1 MESWSDGVLESWNG
15 GRSWRDDKTAAP
27 GFISSLLYHQIR
39 KRPLEDRMQLQW
51 NANIIAQ
58 SHYFLNFID
67 VEEDHHALRF
77 RIERWPLP
85 VKNRHR
91 HQGQVAVR
99 HRCYRTS
106 PFP

>member
-1 MESWSDGVLESWNG
+1 VLESWNG

-51 NANIIAQ
+51 NANINAQ
-58 SHYFLNFID
+58 SLYFLNFID
-67 VEEDHHALRF
+67 VEEDHHALHF

-85 VKNRHR
+85 VKNRHH
-91 HQGQVAVR
+91 HQARLLFDTGVIEL
-99 HRCYRTS
+99 H
-106 PFP
+106 PFPDLDPCS